1 MGFPGDTMNF
11 NSDAKPSWEPIGDF
25 AETSGYTAPARIQS
39 HRINS
44 GIKDN
49 FAELSKA
56 AAEIMGDP
64 LQMLRLADKVYEL
77 MLEDLRHQKE
87 RSRNYGRR

>member
-1 MGFPGDTMNF
+1 MNF
-11 NSDAKPSWEPIGDF
+11 NSDAKPSWEPIGDL
-25 AETSGYTAPARIQS
+25 AETSGYAAPARIQS
-39 HRINS
+39 NRINS
-44 GIKDN
+44 GNKDN

-56 AAEIMGDP
+56 SAEIMGDP

>member
-1 MGFPGDTMNF
+1 MNF
-11 NSDAKPSWEPIGDF
+11 NSDAKPSWEPIGEPTKT
-25 AETSGYTAPARIQS
+25 AGYTAPARIQS
-39 HRINS
+39 NRINS

-56 AAEIMGDP
+56 SAEIMSDP
-64 LQMLRLADKVYEL
+64 LQMIRLADKVYEL
-77 MLEDLRHQKE
+77 MLEDLRNQKE